1 MTRVKVCGLT
11 RECDVRTAAALGADA
26 LGFILAPSPRRVTL
40 ERAASLVRGLAP
52 FVSRVAVLSDPTEA
66 ELREVIESR
75 LFDCLQFHGREEP
88 GRLAGL
94 PLKTVKA
101 FGVSRGEDLDRAE
114 TYAEVSDYFL
124 FDTKAGGASGGTG
137 QAFDWS
143 LLSERRFSR
152 PFILAGGL
160 GPENLS
166 RALEKVRPAAV
177 DLNSRIESAAGVKDP
192 VLMAR
197 AILAAKR
204 SNRDDTRGDS

>member
-11 RECDVRTAAALGADA
+11 RREDALLAADLGADA

-40 ERAASLVRGLAP
+40 ERAAGLVRGLPP
-52 FVSRVAVLSDPTEA
+52 FVARVAVLSDPTEA
-66 ELREVIESR
+66 ELEEVVESR

-101 FGVSRGEDLDRAE
+101 FAISCGEDLDRAE
-114 TYAEVSDYFL
+114 TYADAADYFL

-160 GPENLS
+160 GPENLP
-166 RALEKVRPAAV
+166 RALEKVRPDAV
-177 DLNSRIESAAGVKDP
+177 DLNSRIESAPGVKDP

-204 SNRDDTRGDS
+204 SNRNER

>member
-11 RECDVRTAAALGADA
+11 RECDVRTATALGADA

-40 ERAASLVRGLAP
+40 ERAASLLRGLDP

-75 LFDCLQFHGREEP
+75 LFDYLQFHGREEP
-88 GRLAGL
+88 GRLARL

-101 FGVSRGEDLDRAE
+101 FGISRGEDLDRAE
-114 TYAEVSDYFL
+114 TYAEVADYFL

-143 LLSERRFSR
+143 LLSKRRFSR

-166 RALEKVRPAAV
+166 RALEKVRPSAV